1 MRRKSFLIAF
11 ICSLFLVACEQTDQ
25 TDNRGEPRGGL
36 VFRLRT
42 AGYESE
48 EGRSVSVE
56 KADYDRVEY
65 YVTDEDGYVVDG
77 IKSFYDPSAAE
88 LRLEGLREGEYHL
101 LVLGIDGDWEWDR
114 AVVREL
120 RHQSDEWLAFP
131 ADLHRPLEAEYFYSL
146 NPFRVTSATGPDGK
160 EEGVTFSGDVVQRRI
175 VGRAD
180 FSFSFNN
187 EYVRHA
193 VTGLKVRLDNVRF
206 RTGFSG
212 DGMFS
217 GQSDG
222 ITDELDVSL
231 SAGKLFLPTVDDSP
245 LAGEV
250 EVLTRNCQGHQVRRV
265 FAFGGLS
272 VSGNRIE
279 RIHTRVEHPD
289 DRTGTMFFTEAA
301 YREGA
306 YGRILQDGETKDV
319 YADSRS
325 RSFNT
330 ARPLQ
335 AEVTGEGQLHLRF
348 YSPRELKNVTV
359 RARIPSVDPEYFD
372 LAYFESLPAF
382 ADFYRELP
390 LLTGDGVYRTESGR
404 NLHLAALEPAILQGM
419 ELKVDADD
427 DYWRKLQQIKH
438 GWNISFGL
446 YGGDPDKTDGGPTG
460 NWMGIRPVHCREV
473 VALFINFTYM
483 IDMPEHEEIL
493 RANEDRLYGNGGV
506 TDKVTAETVLAQMRQ
521 ERSLTVGLVYPGNGV
536 VGLGGGSVFGAY
548 QSAWLRHYY
557 DTYACEVM
565 FHELGHVMGYSHSSS
580 FTYGPWAQELMNKF
594 YVEHIHE
601 MPVDSPDYL
610 DSKNNPNLY

>member
-101 LVLGIDGDWEWDR
+101 LVLGIDGDWERDR

-131 ADLHRPLEAEYFYSL
+131 ADLHHPLEAEYFYSL
-146 NPFRVTSATGPDGK
+146 NPFRVTSVTGSDEK

-250 EVLTRNCQGHQVRRV
+250 EVLTRNYQGHQVRRV
-265 FAFGGLS
+265 FVFGGLS

-404 NLHLAALEPAILQGM
+404 NLHLAALELAVLQGM

-548 QSAWLRHYY
+548 QSAWLRHYH